1 MIKNNLFFYLVI
13 SFVLL
18 GCNSK
23 KNENDRT
30 RLAEMEE
37 FTYKFSMESVGNY
50 KVDFQLNP
58 DSTFQIE
65 QQDYFFDRYAKKSS
79 TNSRLGTLSSEEFAK
94 FDKLIRESDLY
105 SLVDSYGFDENS
117 DNSIVYLVELHSGD
131 DVKYVSINVETEHR
145 FSNEFTELIEFT
157 TMFMNSKLVD

>member
-1 MIKNNLFFYLVI
+1 MIKNNLIFYLVI

-18 GCNSK
+18 GCYSK
-23 KNENDRT
+23 KNENDST

-65 QQDYFFDRYAKKSS
+65 QQNYFFDRYAKKNAP
-79 TNSRLGTLSSEEFAK
+79 NSRQGTLSSEEFAR

-105 SLVDSYGFDENS
+105 SMDDSYGFDENS
-117 DNSIVYLVELHSGD
+117 DNSIIYLVELQGGD

-145 FSNEFTELIEFT
+145 FSYEFTELIEFT
-157 TMFMNSKLVD
+157 TGFMNSKLVD

>member
-23 KNENDRT
+23 KNENDST

-50 KVDFQLNP
+50 KVDFQMNP

-79 TNSRLGTLSSEEFAK
+79 PNSRQGTLSSEEFAK

-105 SLVDSYGFDENS
+105 SMEDSYGFDENS
-117 DNSIVYLVELHSGD
+117 DNSIIYLVELKDGD
-131 DVKYVSINVETEHR
+131 EVKYVSINVETEHR

-157 TMFMNSKLVD
+157 TGFMNSKLVD

>member
-13 SFVLL
+13 SFVLM
-18 GCNSK
+18 GCYSK
-23 KNENDRT
+23 KNENDST
-30 RLAEMEE
+30 RLTEMEE

-50 KVDFQLNP
+50 KVDFQMNP

-79 TNSRLGTLSSEEFAK
+79 PNIRQGTLSSEEFAK

-105 SLVDSYGFDENS
+105 SMEDSYGFDENS
-117 DNSIVYLVELHSGD
+117 DNSIIYLVELKDGD
-131 DVKYVSINVETEHR
+131 EVKYVSINVETEHR

-157 TMFMNSKLVD
+157 TGFMNSKLVD

>member
-18 GCNSK
+18 GCYSK
-23 KNENDRT
+23 KNENDST
-30 RLAEMEE
+30 RLTEMEE
-37 FTYKFSMESVGNY
+37 FTYTFSMESVGNY
-50 KVDFQLNP
+50 KVDFQMNP

-79 TNSRLGTLSSEEFAK
+79 PNIRQGTLSSEEFAK

-105 SLVDSYGFDENS
+105 SMDDSYGFDENS
-117 DNSIVYLVELHSGD
+117 DNSIIYLVELKDGD
-131 DVKYVSINVETEHR
+131 
-145 FSNEFTELIEFT
+145 
-157 TMFMNSKLVD
+157 